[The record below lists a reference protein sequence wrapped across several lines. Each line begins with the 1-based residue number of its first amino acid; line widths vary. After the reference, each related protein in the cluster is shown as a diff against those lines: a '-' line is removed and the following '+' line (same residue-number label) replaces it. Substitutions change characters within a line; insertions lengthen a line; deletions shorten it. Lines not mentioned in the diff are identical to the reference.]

1 VIPCPNC
8 GQDNPEGFRFC
19 GFCATP
25 LHALSPPRID
35 ERRVVTVLFCDLVG
49 FTARSDRA
57 DPEDVKA
64 TLRPYHE
71 RLKREI
77 EAFGG
82 TLDKFIGDGVLG
94 VFGAPTAHEDDPE
107 RAVRAAIAIQ
117 DALREMNEARPG
129 LNLAARAG
137 IATGE
142 AVVAFGAGPQIGESV
157 TGDIVNTA
165 SRIQSVAPVGGILV
179 GDRTY
184 VATKDRI
191 EYEELEPVT
200 VKGKADPLDVWRVTG
215 ARAGAAELD
224 RRHMTD
230 FVGRGAERALLKD
243 AFLRTVQERSARLVT
258 IIGLPGVGKSRL
270 VEEAQSD
277 LRALAGTLTWRQG
290 RCLPYGEGIT
300 FWAIAEVVKAQAGI
314 LESDLADARDAKL
327 TAALAELGTSP
338 SEAAWLHGRLAP
350 LVGLEASLQAVD
362 REESFAAWRR
372 FLDAVAGSAPLVL
385 AIDDLHWADPAALA
399 FIEGL
404 VGRPSGGPILIIG
417 TARPELLDRNPEWC
431 SDESSSMRVALSP
444 LSDEETAQL
453 VSRLLDLAG
462 LPPETRAQIVERTGG
477 NPLYA
482 EEFARMMVDRGLLAA
497 DLSTMALPDS
507 IQALIAARLDTLT
520 PERKGIQQDASVIGK
535 VFWSG
540 AVAALGEADE
550 QAVRGELDVLA
561 EREFVRPQAP
571 STIAGQL
578 EYAFRHGLIR
588 DVAYAQIPRA
598 SRADKHRAAAGWIEA
613 AAPGRVAEL
622 AEILVHHTTTS
633 LELFRAAGHTSGME
647 ELEADARRYLRL
659 AGSRAMALDVA
670 RAETYLR
677 RALDLTPEGSPDLP
691 AIRAGLGEAAFQ
703 GGRHD
708 EATVLFESAVE
719 GFRSLG
725 RTKEMADAMIRLSVM
740 VEYGGDP
747 ARGRSILSDAIRLLE
762 GLPPGEELARAL
774 AESAGTLMVAG
785 LYTESVDQADRA
797 IELART
803 VGEAEAEAR
812 AHNFRGY
819 CRVVLGDLDALAEL
833 RESVDT
839 ARALGLGRATAV
851 SYSNLGA
858 ALLFVEG
865 PQASLACGREGV
877 AFADARGLVEMAAF
891 LRNGILTTLVS
902 LGKWDEALR
911 LGAFVA
917 EGARKSG
924 AEYEEVFAEADRVQ
938 VLVRRGEP
946 GAAQIAESLLERARP
961 MEDPPLLA
969 GVMTI
974 AALAR
979 QANGD
984 QAGAMALVDQVIETT
999 QEDGAVTRA
1008 ADVCDLVRLALGA
1021 GRNDLVAR
1029 AMHGVEDLVLPRH
1042 RHAVLAAR
1050 AEIAEAE
1057 GKLEAAAELF
1067 DQAAARWEEFGQV
1080 LDRGYALFGAGR
1092 CMARLGMTDD
1102 ARGRFLAAREL
1113 FDRLVAAPLSAE
1125 VDTWL
1130 EGGPAPGTIAT

>member
-25 LHALSPPRID
+25 LQAQPPPRID

-64 TLRPYHE
+64 TLRPYHA
-71 RLKREI
+71 RLKQEI

-184 VATKDRI
+184 LATKDRI
-191 EYEELEPVT
+191 DYEELEPVT
-200 VKGKADPLDVWRVTG
+200 VKGKADPLDVWRVMG
-215 ARAGAAELD
+215 ARADAAVLD
-224 RRHMTD
+224 RRHTTD
-230 FVGRGAERALLKD
+230 FVGREAERALLRD
-243 AFLRTVQERSARLVT
+243 AFLRTVREGSVRLVT
-258 IIGLPGVGKSRL
+258 VVGLPGVGKSRL
-270 VEEAQSD
+270 VEEAQGD

-300 FWAIAEVVKAQAGI
+300 FWAIAEIVKAQARI
-314 LESDLADARDAKL
+314 LESDSAEGRTAKL
-327 TAALAELGTSP
+327 TAALEELGTSP
-338 SEAAWLHGRLAP
+338 SEAAWLHSRLAP
-350 LVGLEASLQAVD
+350 LVGLEAGSQAVD

-372 FLDAVAGSAPLVL
+372 FLEAVAVSAPLVL

-399 FIEGL
+399 FLEGL
-404 VGRPSGGPILIIG
+404 VGRASGPILVIG
-417 TARPELLDRNPEWC
+417 TARPELLDRHPEWC
-431 SDESSSMRVALSP
+431 SDQSSSTRIALSP

-462 LPPETRAQIVERTGG
+462 LPPETRAQIVERAGG

-482 EEFARMMVDRGLLAA
+482 EELARMMIDRGLLAA

-520 PERKGIQQDASVIGK
+520 PERKGVQQDASVIGK

-540 AVAALGEADE
+540 AVAALGDRSETS
-550 QAVRGELDVLA
+550 VRHDLGVLV
-561 EREFVRPQAP
+561 EREFVRAQEP
-571 STIAGQL
+571 STMAGQS
-578 EYAFRHGLIR
+578 EYSFWHGLIR
-588 DVAYAQIPRA
+588 DVAYGQIPRA
-598 SRADKHRAAAGWIEA
+598 ARAHKHRAAAGWIEA
-613 AAPGRVAEL
+613 AAPDRIADL
-622 AEILVHHTTTS
+622 AEILAHHATTS
-633 LELFRAAGHTSGME
+633 LELFHAAGQTSGME

-677 RALDLTPEGSPDLP
+677 HALELTPDGSPDLP
-691 AIRAGLGEAAFQ
+691 AIRARLGEAAFQ
-703 GGRHD
+703 GGRHA
-708 EATVLFESAVE
+708 EAAGLFESAVA
-719 GFRSLG
+719 GFGALG
-725 RTKEMADAMIRLSVM
+725 QTKEMADAMIRLSVI

-747 ARGRSILSDAIRLLE
+747 ARGRSILTEAIHMLE
-762 GLPPGEELARAL
+762 GLPPGQELARAL

-785 LYTESVDQADRA
+785 LYTESVAQADRA
-797 IELART
+797 IDLARR

-819 CRVVLGDLDALAEL
+819 CQVVLGDLDALAEL

-946 GAAQIAESLLERARP
+946 GAAHIAETLLERARP

-979 QANGD
+979 QAHGD
-984 QAGAMALVDQVIETT
+984 EAGAMALVEQVIETT
-999 QEDGAVTRA
+999 QDDGTVTRA

-1021 GRNDLVAR
+1021 GRTDLVAR
-1029 AMHGVEDLVLPRH
+1029 AIEGIDRLVLPRH
-1042 RHAVLAAR
+1042 RHAALAAK

-1057 GKLEAAAELF
+1057 GRLEAAAELF
-1067 DQAAARWEEFGQV
+1067 DAAAARWEEFGQV

-1092 CMARLGMTDD
+1092 CMARLGMADD
-1102 ARGRFLAAREL
+1102 ARSRLLAAREI
-1113 FDRLVAAPLSAE
+1113 FARLGAAPLSADIE
-1125 VDTWL
+1125 AWL
-1130 EGGPAPGTIAT
+1130 EGDPAPGTIAT